1 MHQVQRRAV
10 YALAVSRDE
19 VDPFSDRFL
28 YALGATPAGQL

>member
-1 MHQVQRRAV
+1 MHQVKWHAED
-10 YALAVSRDE
+10 ALAVSRDE